1 MNPSKRG
8 FGRAVV
14 MGGSIA
20 GLLSARVLSEHFEK
34 VVILERER
42 LPDGPEQRKAVPQG
56 RHIHAM
62 LEAGLKVL
70 EELFPGLL
78 EELEAGGADRIDMG
92 RDAAWFH
99 FGAWKPRFV
108 SGYETILCSRPYL
121 EWKVRGRIVAL
132 PNVELRQ
139 GYAVQGLLTEGPGG
153 RVTGVKV
160 EGPDGEETLAADLVV
175 DATGRGSR
183 APQWLEQLGYG
194 RPEEEQ
200 VGIELAYT
208 SRFYERP
215 AHSRNDWKS
224 LALYARAPDSWR
236 SGFLA
241 NVEGGRWI
249 VSLSGYFG
257 DHPPTD
263 EAGFLEFTRGLPT
276 PHIHEALRGAKP
288 LTQPVMHKIP
298 TSRWLHFERMP
309 RFPDGFV
316 LLGDSVCALNPVYG
330 QGMTVISLGA
340 RRLGECLAAQARSTP
355 GNLQGLS
362 RRFQKGLARSIG
374 LSWMLA
380 TTMDLI
386 YPRTRGK
393 RPPGL
398 KLLQWSIGNLVDLTS
413 LDEASCERFY
423 RVLHLRGG
431 LEVLLQPKLALALA
445 AYSLK
450 SLFVPLAQRVNLDR
464 MPRAPGIRTP
474 AGGERMDTA
483 A

>member
-1 MNPSKRG
+1 
-8 FGRAVV
+8 

-20 GLLSARVLSEHFEK
+20 GLLSARVLSEHFEQ
-34 VVILERER
+34 VVIVERDP
-42 LPDGPEQRKAVPQG
+42 LPEGPEPRKAVPQG

-70 EELFPGLL
+70 ESLYPGLL
-78 EELEAGGADRIDMG
+78 QELVAGGANRIDMG
-92 RDAAWFH
+92 RDSAWFH
-99 FGAWKPRFV
+99 YGAWKPRFV

-121 EWKVRGRIVAL
+121 EWKIRERTVTL

-139 GYAVQGLLTEGPGG
+139 GYAVQGLLTEATRA
-153 RVTGVKV
+153 RVTGVRL
-160 EGPDGEETLAADLVV
+160 EGPEGEETLEADLVV

-200 VGIELAYT
+200 VGFDLAYT
-208 SRFYERP
+208 SRIYELSP
-215 AHSRNDWKS
+215 HPSRDWKS
-224 LALYARAPDSWR
+224 LALYGRAPDNWR
-236 SGFLA
+236 SGFLTQ
-241 NVEGGRWI
+241 VEGGRWI
-249 VSLSGYFG
+249 ASLNGYFG

-263 EAGFLEFTRGLPT
+263 EQGFLEFARGLPT
-276 PHIHEALRGAKP
+276 PHLHEALRGAKP
-288 LTQPVMHKIP
+288 LTPPVMHKIP
-298 TSRWLHFERMP
+298 TSRWLHFERMR
-309 RFPDGFV
+309 RFPDGLV

-340 RRLGECLAAQARSTP
+340 RLLGECVAAQARSAP

-362 RRFQKGLARSIG
+362 RRFQKKLAGTIG

-386 YPRTRGK
+386 YPKTRGR

-398 KLLQWSIGNLVDLTS
+398 KLLQWSVGNLLDLTS
-413 LDEASCERFY
+413 LDEAACEQFY

-431 LEVLLQPKLALALA
+431 MEVLLQPRLALALT

-464 MPRAPGIRTP
+464 MPRAPGLQAP
-474 AGGERMDTA
+474 VDEERLDTA